1 MEPISRGERKLR
13 KGIEAMMDKAN
24 HEFYGKRMTD
34 GERRELYLRDVAFME
49 RLAAQV
55 ADQIE
60 CRKLGEV
67 SLRDSLQL
75 RRYVVESR
83 IDGESFDYLV
93 TGPG

>member
-1 MEPISRGERKLR
+1 MGPKSRGERKLR

-34 GERRELYLRDVAFME
+34 GETRALYLNDVVFVE
-49 RLAAQV
+49 KLAAQV
-55 ADQIE
+55 ADQIK
-60 CRKLGEV
+60 CRKLGEL
-67 SLRDSLQL
+67 SLKDSSKH

-93 TGPG
+93 SGPG